1 MIALFV
7 WSLLWLRFLHL
18 ILKNDLEIFSLDSF
32 FVISLNK
39 TLLEAK
45 KMRHQTKK
53 IRKLEMYKPTEHQL
67 LPMLTS
73 FDIDIT
79 WSPLTKIIVYQFLM
93 LATGTEIKGRSP
105 QLSVSTLYIDVDRKL
120 QRTGLFVS
128 VLVCLW
134 HHLQRDL
141 LVEKKKKIPRSLK
154 ETKKCFNFIIPKVK
168 SNLPNSCLYS
178 FFFAW
183 LVFFFFV
190 IDNLQKG
197 QLGIK

>member
-1 MIALFV
+1 MV
-7 WSLLWLRFLHL
+7 
-18 ILKNDLEIFSLDSF
+18 
-32 FVISLNK
+32 
-39 TLLEAK
+39 
-45 KMRHQTKK
+45 
-53 IRKLEMYKPTEHQL
+53 
-67 LPMLTS
+67 TS

-93 LATGTEIKGRSP
+93 LATVTEIKGRSP

-183 LVFFFFV
+183 LVFFFFRNWQPAKRA
-190 IDNLQKG
+190 IRDKIMNP
-197 QLGIK
+197 QLLSSISLHQPGRVMVSQLLLLSEWMIHE